1 MPTVLITGASRGIG
15 LEFARQYAAA
25 GYEVIAS
32 CRNPGGASALAQL
45 AGQAR
50 RVRIEALDVSDHAAV
65 DALGARLAA
74 QPVDVLINNA
84 GVIGPRDPGLSRLH
98 EQQFGTANFAEWR
111 RVLDVNTLAP
121 VKVAEAFTPHLLAGR
136 ERKMIFI
143 SSATGSNSEG
153 RHAVLAYCSSK
164 AALNKVVGM
173 LALTLAPRGITC
185 AALCPGHV
193 KTELGGA
200 GAVLE
205 AEDSVRGLRAVIA
218 ALTPGDS
225 GCYRDYNGRTIGW

>member
-15 LEFARQYAAA
+15 LEFVRQYAAA
-25 GYEVIAS
+25 DFEVIAS
-32 CRNPGGASALAQL
+32 CRNPAGARALTEL
-45 AGQAR
+45 AGQYR
-50 RVRIEALDVSDHAAV
+50 GVRIEALDVTDHAAV

-74 QPVDVLINNA
+74 QPLDILINNA
-84 GVIGPRDPGLSRLH
+84 GEIGPRDPGLSRLH
-98 EQQFGTANFAEWR
+98 EQQFGTVDFAAWR
-111 RVLDVNTLAP
+111 RVLEVNTLGP
-121 VKVAEAFTPHLLAGR
+121 VKVAEVFTPHLLAGR

-164 AALNKVVGM
+164 AALTKIVGM
-173 LALTLAPRGITC
+173 LALSLAPRGITC

-200 GAVLE
+200 GALLE
-205 AEDSVRGLRAVIA
+205 ADTSVRGLRAVIA
-218 ALTPGDS
+218 ALTPADS